1 MCFLHI
7 WTHILLA
14 QSIAAEVVAA
24 LDVDVEA
31 LGGRRDIVMPTLEK
45 VRELLEG
52 STEAPPT
59 PSSLRTIGRS
69 KLAIR
74 PSLQSEVH
82 KPVPAITIECG
93 CCWTE
98 APLTPSFSRSAC
110 FILRQDV
117 LQFIPRRM
125 RGSDEIAD
133 RNDSDG
139 VRPAHHLW
147 P

>member
-7 WTHILLA
+7 WAHILLA

-69 KLAIR
+69 KL
-74 PSLQSEVH
+74 
-82 KPVPAITIECG
+82 
-93 CCWTE
+93 
-98 APLTPSFSRSAC
+98 
-110 FILRQDV
+110 
-117 LQFIPRRM
+117 
-125 RGSDEIAD
+125 
-133 RNDSDG
+133 G
-139 VRPAHHLW
+139 VRPRLQSGFISLSLQLQWSAGAAGRQRR
-147 P
+147 